1 MRPATTLAIAV
12 LLAALLIAGAVQLF
26 LLAR

>member
-12 LLAALLIAGAVQLF
+12 LLLSILVAGALQF
-26 LLAR
+26 LVFTR

>member
-1 MRPATTLAIAV
+1 VRKATTLALG
-12 LLAALLIAGAVQLF
+12 LLLVAIFAAALIQFL

>member
-1 MRPATTLAIAV
+1 MRPATTLALAFLLVAI
-12 LLAALLIAGAVQLF
+12 LAAALIQFL